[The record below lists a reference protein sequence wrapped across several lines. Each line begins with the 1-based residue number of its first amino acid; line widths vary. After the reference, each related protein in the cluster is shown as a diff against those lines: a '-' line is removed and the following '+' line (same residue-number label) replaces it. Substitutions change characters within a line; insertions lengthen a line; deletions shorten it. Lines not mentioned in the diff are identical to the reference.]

1 MYAPGGRDRTEN
13 RVNLSLLAGTIAGDP
28 ADGTISGI
36 APQAQLVVM
45 KVFGDNSTGAAEDDI
60 LAALEDCVKLG
71 VDAVNLSLGSPAGF
85 TSRPDMLSTMNVH
98 SNLEKADIVVAA
110 AAGNEYTAA
119 YKNLWEN
126 DNCKALEQVYFL
138 GNPPENVSTRM
149 FVSKVA
155 DMTVYYDAAL
165 AAQWAPERETT

>member
-13 RVNLSLLAGTIAGDP
+13 RVNLSLLAGTIANP
-28 ADGTISGI
+28 ADGTISGV

-85 TSRPDMLSTMNVH
+85 TSRPDMLSTMT
-98 SNLEKADIVVAA
+98 NLEKAGIVVA

-138 GNPPENVSTRM
+138 GNLPENVSTRM

-155 DMTVYYDAAL
+155 DMTV
-165 AAQWAPERETT
+165 

>member
-13 RVNLSLLAGTIAGDP
+13 RVNLSLLAGTIANP
-28 ADGTISGI
+28 ADGTISGV

-60 LAALEDCVKLG
+60 LAALD
-71 VDAVNLSLGSPAGF
+71 LSLGSPAGF
-85 TSRPDMLSTMNVH
+85 TSRPDMLSTMNVY

-165 AAQWAPERETT
+165 AAQWAPEGETT

>member
-1 MYAPGGRDRTEN
+1 MYAPGGGDRTEN
-13 RVNLSLLAGTIAGDP
+13 RVNLSLLAGTITNP
-28 ADGTISGI
+28 ADGTISGV

-85 TSRPDMLSTMNVH
+85 TSRPDMLSTMNVY

-138 GNPPENVSTRM
+138 GNLPENVSTRM

-165 AAQWAPERETT
+165 AAQWAPEGETT

>member
-1 MYAPGGRDRTEN
+1 MYAPGGGDRTEN
-13 RVNLSLLAGTIAGDP
+13 RVNLNLLAGTIAGNP
-28 ADGTISGI
+28 ADGTIAGV

-45 KVFGDNSTGAAEDDI
+45 KVFGDKSTGAAEDDI

-85 TSRPDMLSTMNVH
+85 TSRPDMLSTMNVY
-98 SNLEKADIVVAA
+98 SNLEKAGIVVA

-126 DNCKALEQVYFL
+126 DNCKALEQVYLL

-165 AAQWAPERETT
+165 AAQWAPEGETT

>member
-1 MYAPGGRDRTEN
+1 MYAPGGGDRTEN
-13 RVNLSLLAGTIAGDP
+13 RVNLSLLAGTIANP
-28 ADGTISGI
+28 ADGTISGV

-71 VDAVNLSLGSPAGF
+71 VDAVNLTPAGF
-85 TSRPDMLSTMNVH
+85 TSRPDMLSTMT
-98 SNLEKADIVVAA
+98 NLEKAGIVVA

-165 AAQWAPERETT
+165 AAQWASEGETT